1 MRNRITKNTDK
12 PWTPALAEAQRR
24 GLHVRDDEDED
35 EHEVA
40 ADDLLAART
49 RREKLQK
56 ADAHPETVAEARR
69 EEEAAEHAYRRTLP
83 GYHSETLAAEDE
95 DEEDQGE
102 TEVSKALSGLYTN
115 AVDLTVQKSQDSELV
130 SGIRDRRQRLS
141 KRHLAQFD
149 SAYADPEARRQIEA
163 IRKAELGI
171 R

>member
-1 MRNRITKNTDK
+1 VTTRITKNTNE
-12 PWTPALAEAQRR
+12 PWPPTLRQGRP
-24 GLHVRDDEDED
+24 DDEDED

-56 ADAHPETVAEARR
+56 QDAHPETVAEARR
-69 EEEAAEHAYRRTLP
+69 EEEAAEHAYRRTLV
-83 GYHSETLAAEDE
+83 GFHGQAAAAEDE
-95 DEEDQGE
+95 EEEEGGGE
-102 TEVSKALSGLYTN
+102 SEVSKALSGLYTN

-130 SGIRDRRQRLS
+130 SGICDRRQRLS

-149 SAYADPEARRQIEA
+149 SAYADPSARAQIEQ
-163 IRKAELGI
+163 IRKQELGLGG